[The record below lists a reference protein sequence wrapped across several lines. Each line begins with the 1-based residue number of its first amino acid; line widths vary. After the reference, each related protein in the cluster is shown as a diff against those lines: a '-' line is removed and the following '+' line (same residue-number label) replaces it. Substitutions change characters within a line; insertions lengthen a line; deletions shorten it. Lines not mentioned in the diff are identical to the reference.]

1 MAGSG
6 PNASSSRRS
15 QLVVVAIPSE
25 NDPVW
30 KISSEKVPH
39 MTLLYLGEDLDV
51 SDVDVMHV
59 TEHVEYA
66 ASLLDRFGMDVD
78 RRGTLGP
85 KDADVLY
92 FNKGYDWRKLVQ
104 FRHNLMVDNVIN
116 RMWHS
121 ATQFPQWIPHL
132 TLGFPETPAKKDDRE
147 NPGLH
152 WVNFDRI
159 ALWTADSAGPTFV
172 LKEGN
177 YAVDS
182 IMAQAQGQA
191 AAEEFLEHYGVKGM
205 KWGKHK
211 KSSSPQEQVQV
222 MSRVNPKT
230 NAIEVKGGTGYR
242 PSHEAIQTAAAN
254 HLARKSG
261 VKALTNK
268 DLQDAITRM
277 NLEQQFV
284 RLTPKSKKQKAKKFV
299 AETLLGIGKQQVTQ
313 AANNVASQQVA
324 AALNKAKK

>member
-1 MAGSG
+1 MAGPGS
-6 PNASSSRRS
+6 PTNSDRRP

-25 NDPVW
+25 SDPVW

-51 SDVDVMHV
+51 SDVDVAHA

-66 ASLLDRFGMDVD
+66 ASLLCRFGMDVD
-78 RRGTLGP
+78 RRGTLGD
-85 KDADVLY
+85 KEADVLF
-92 FNKGYDWRKLVQ
+92 FNKSYDWKKLVQ

-116 RMWHS
+116 RMYH
-121 ATQFPQWIPHL
+121 ATTQFPEWTPHL
-132 TLGFPETPAKKDDRE
+132 TLGFPETPAKKDDRDY
-147 NPGLH
+147 PGFN

-159 ALWTADSAGPTFV
+159 ALWTADSAGPTFI

-191 AAEEFLEHYGVKGM
+191 AAEEFLEHFGVKGM

-211 KSSSPQEQVQV
+211 SGSSSVPSGKVTVDVNKKGRPVASGGHGFTLKEEAARKLATQQV
-222 MSRVNPKT
+222 
-230 NAIEVKGGTGYR
+230 
-242 PSHEAIQTAAAN
+242 
-254 HLARKSG
+254 ARKSG
-261 VKALTNK
+261 LHTLSNK
-268 DLQDAITRM
+268 ELQDAVTRM

-284 RLTPKSKKQKAKKFV
+284 RLSPQSKKQKVKKFV
-299 AETLLGIGKQQVTQ
+299 AETLLGVGKQQVSQ

-324 AALNKAKK
+324 SMLAKAKK